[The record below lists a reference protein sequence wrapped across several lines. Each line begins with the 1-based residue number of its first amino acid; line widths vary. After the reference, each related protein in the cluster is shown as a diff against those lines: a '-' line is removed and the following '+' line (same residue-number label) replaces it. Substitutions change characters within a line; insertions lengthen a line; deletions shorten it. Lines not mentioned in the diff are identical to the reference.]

1 MLTSST
7 WKEKGPIYTPSGFYS
22 KGRDAE
28 QLLYNC
34 KAVFPF
40 LNPSSPKFDRHK
52 FYPNSAETSLWEKI
66 MKTIKVITK
75 GNMLWPFIK
84 FSQLTI

>member
-22 KGRDAE
+22 KAGM
-28 QLLYNC
+28 QSKHYNC

-52 FYPNSAETSLWEKI
+52 FSPNSAETSLWEKI

-75 GNMLWPFIK
+75 GKMRWPFIE
-84 FSQLTI
+84 FSQLNI